1 MTANGFGAFNF
12 SHWQESLFCKGP
24 PGADERTIT
33 ITYLAVDGTPLF
45 ALTLPNSGPF
55 KITSDKAQTTTVDL
69 YVSGAIQF
77 AAF

>member
-1 MTANGFGAFNF
+1 M
-12 SHWQESLFCKGP
+12 
-24 PGADERTIT
+24 T

-55 KITSDKAQTTTVDL
+55 KITSDKAQTTVDL
-69 YVSGAIQF
+69 YVSDAIQF